1 MPRIYT
7 SALSAAA
14 SEACYAAFLT
24 GSLPTEGCFLVS
36 GPHLFLMDSL
46 PPLPEGRGVPVSFGP
61 VSWIRSGISSQ
72 MQSISVYRAFL
83 SGRRLPAGTALA
95 AGKDGITVFPAEL
108 YEADLGKMEP
118 FSLSFDPLEEV
129 LTPQEAAKLYHV
141 DAKRIQWDCEH
152 AGESA
157 VFSLAETRR
166 SGNTWLLTRNAALR
180 VYEGKEMPAY
190 AIDPLLLVFSTVEA
204 AHIWNRDSGVVR
216 SAAGGAGHAAARM
229 HEGDRRKSGRIWLVR
244 RNGEIVELPYRE
256 KLPNNMMYEL
266 REFAGYIA
274 SGTQPEKRNRD
285 SVITASVIEQA
296 RRQTGTL
303 FDGE

>member
-1 MPRIYT
+1 
-7 SALSAAA
+7 
-14 SEACYAAFLT
+14 
-24 GSLPTEGCFLVS
+24 
-36 GPHLFLMDSL
+36 
-46 PPLPEGRGVPVSFGP
+46 
-61 VSWIRSGISSQ
+61 

-152 AGESA
+152 AGEGA
-157 VFSLAETRR
+157 VFSLSETRR

-216 SAAGGAGHAAARM
+216 SAAGGAGHAAA
-229 HEGDRRKSGRIWLVR
+229 ETD
-244 RNGEIVELPYRE
+244 E
-256 KLPNNMMYEL
+256 
-266 REFAGYIA
+266 
-274 SGTQPEKRNRD
+274 
-285 SVITASVIEQA
+285 
-296 RRQTGTL
+296 
-303 FDGE
+303 

>member
-108 YEADLGKMEP
+108 YEADLGKMES

-129 LTPQEAAKLYHV
+129 LTPQEAAKLYLV

-152 AGESA
+152 AGEGA
-157 VFSLAETRR
+157 VFSLSETRR

-244 RNGEIVELPYRE
+244 REAMERLFGQSLPERMAE
-256 KLPNNMMYEL
+256 AM
-266 REFAGYIA
+266 RFVQI
-274 SGTQPEKRNRD
+274 TQKRR
-285 SVITASVIEQA
+285 A
-296 RRQTGTL
+296 RRIRPPAS
-303 FDGE
+303 FASSPPIRE

>member
-61 VSWIRSGISSQ
+61 TSWIRSGISSQ
-72 MQSISVYRAFL
+72 MQSISIYRAFL

-95 AGKDGITVFPAEL
+95 AGKDGISVFPAEL

-152 AGESA
+152 AGEGA

-244 RNGEIVELPYRE
+244 REAMERLFGQSLPERMAE
-256 KLPNNMMYEL
+256 AMRFVK
-266 REFAGYIA
+266 
-274 SGTQPEKRNRD
+274 
-285 SVITASVIEQA
+285 
-296 RRQTGTL
+296 
-303 FDGE
+303 

>member
-1 MPRIYT
+1 MPRIYI

-95 AGKDGITVFPAEL
+95 AGKDDITVFPAEL

-152 AGESA
+152 AGEGA

-180 VYEGKEMPAY
+180 VYEGQEMPAY

-244 RNGEIVELPYRE
+244 REAMERLFGQSLPERMAE
-256 KLPNNMMYEL
+256 AMRFVK
-266 REFAGYIA
+266 
-274 SGTQPEKRNRD
+274 
-285 SVITASVIEQA
+285 
-296 RRQTGTL
+296 
-303 FDGE
+303 

>member
-46 PPLPEGRGVPVSFGP
+46 PPLTEGRGVPVSFGP

-141 DAKRIQWDCEH
+141 DAKRIQWGCEH
-152 AGESA
+152 AGEGA
-157 VFSLAETRR
+157 VFALSETRR
-166 SGNTWLLTRNAALR
+166 SGNTWLLTRNSALR

-244 RNGEIVELPYRE
+244 REAMERLFGQSLPERMAE
-256 KLPNNMMYEL
+256 AMRFVK
-266 REFAGYIA
+266 
-274 SGTQPEKRNRD
+274 
-285 SVITASVIEQA
+285 
-296 RRQTGTL
+296 
-303 FDGE
+303 